1 MTGLFNRHLHNMLQC
16 TILNTGEKKEL
27 EMKQNLITRLFASPA
42 SRQDRELAYL
52 NQSVT
57 IYDLERRQREVSNGL
72 FRVK

>member
-1 MTGLFNRHLHNMLQC
+1 
-16 TILNTGEKKEL
+16 
-27 EMKQNLITRLFASPA
+27 MKQNLITRLFASPA